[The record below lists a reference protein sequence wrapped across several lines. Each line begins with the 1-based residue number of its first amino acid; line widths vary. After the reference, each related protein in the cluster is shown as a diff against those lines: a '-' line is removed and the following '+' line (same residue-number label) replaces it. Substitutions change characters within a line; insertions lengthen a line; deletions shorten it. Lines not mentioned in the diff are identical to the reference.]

1 MALSLAITANPD
13 VLSLDGASQSQIRIV
28 ARDENGQPKAN
39 VLLRA
44 EIVVGGSSV
53 EYGSLSA
60 RTRSTDSNGVASFT
74 YTAPEMVGSDAPNVQ
89 VYITPEGAGYEDA
102 ASHTRRVVTI
112 RLVPPG
118 VVGAVPSAD
127 FSFTPA
133 SPAAFSNVRF
143 DASASTGGLGST
155 ITSYAWDF
163 GDNVTASGAVTT
175 HQFTAAGTY
184 QVTLIVTNS
193 SGLSSQVVKPV
204 TVGAGSAPVADF
216 LINPSSANV
225 GETVFFNGTTSVAGT
240 GHSIVRYDWN
250 FGDGDRRSGSS
261 VSHVYSIAGTY
272 NVMLTVTDEV
282 GQTNQIV
289 KPVTIGGSPVTASFT
304 FSPTDPTV
312 GTTVNFN
319 ASASKGEGSN
329 SIKTYEWDFGCSA
342 AAGDCSVSTRTTT
355 SPTTTNVF
363 NRAFTYTVRVTVTD
377 SAGKK
382 ATTTKDVTIA
392 P

>member
-28 ARDENGQPKAN
+28 ARDENGQPRAN

-44 EIVVGGSSV
+44 EIVVGGTSV

-60 RTRSTDSNGVASFT
+60 RTRSTDSNGVATFT
-74 YTAPEMVGSDAPNVQ
+74 YTAPEMVGSDAPTVQ
-89 VYITPEGAGYEDA
+89 VFITPEGAGYEDA

-118 VVGAVPSAD
+118 VVGAVPSAA

-155 ITSYAWDF
+155 ITGYTWDF
-163 GDNVTASGAVTT
+163 GDNSSGTGVVAT
-175 HQFTAAGTY
+175 HQFSAPGVY
-184 QVTLIVTNS
+184 QVKLIVTNS
-193 SGLSSQVVKPV
+193 SGLSSQTVQPV
-204 TVGAGSAPVADF
+204 TVGAGSAPAADF
-216 LINPSSANV
+216 LINPTTANV
-225 GETVFFNGTTSVAGT
+225 GETVFFNGTVSSAGT

-250 FGDGDRRSGSS
+250 FGDGNRRSGSN
-261 VSHVYSIAGTY
+261 VSHVYSVAGTY

-282 GQTNQIV
+282 GQTAQAV
-289 KPVTIGGSPVTASFT
+289 KTVSIGGSPATAVFT
-304 FSPTDPTV
+304 YSPTDPTV
-312 GTTVNFN
+312 GTTLNFN
-319 ASASKGEGSN
+319 ASASKGEGTNTITS
-329 SIKTYEWDFGCSA
+329 YAWDFGCT
-342 AAGDCSVSTRTTT
+342 AGSTCTKATGSGVT
-355 SPTTTNVF
+355 ITNTY
-363 NRAFTYTVRVTVTD
+363 NTAFTYTVRLTITD
-377 SAGKK
+377 SKGKT
-382 ATTTKDVTIA
+382 ATTTQDITIA